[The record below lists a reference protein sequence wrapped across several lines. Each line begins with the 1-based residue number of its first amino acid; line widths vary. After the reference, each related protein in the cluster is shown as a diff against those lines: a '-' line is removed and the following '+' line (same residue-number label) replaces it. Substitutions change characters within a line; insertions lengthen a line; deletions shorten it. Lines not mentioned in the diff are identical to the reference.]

1 MNKKGIR
8 KTVSDHVFD
17 TAIVVLIILIMTL
30 CLYPLIYVVS
40 ASVSDP
46 MAIIDGSVWLTPVR
60 FSVKSYQSVFKNP
73 DIMGGYANSILYTVT
88 GTALNLLMTILG
100 AYPLSRR
107 DFRGRKT
114 VMMILTVTMFFS
126 GGLIPTY
133 LVYRRVLHVYNS
145 IWAIILPGAISVWN
159 LVLMRTY
166 FETSIPYE
174 LQEAASIDGC
184 NNTRIL
190 TSIILPLSKP
200 IVVVLCM
207 YYGVEHWNE
216 YFNSMIYLSDRA
228 KYPLQLILREI
239 LIQQD
244 MQSMMESSTVVMD
257 QILLSEGIKYAVI
270 VAASLPMM
278 LLYPCLQKYFSK
290 GVMVGAVKG

>member
-1 MNKKGIR
+1 MHKIR
-8 KTVSDHVFD
+8 KTTSDWVFD
-17 TAIVVLIILIMTL
+17 AVIVTLIVLVMLL

-40 ASVSDP
+40 ASFSDP
-46 MAIIDGSVWLTPVR
+46 MAIVNGSVWLTPVNP
-60 FSVKSYQSVFKNP
+60 SLNAYKSVFKNP
-73 DIMGGYANSILYTVT
+73 DIMQGYANSILYTVV

-107 DFRGRKT
+107 DFGARKP
-114 VMMILTVTMFFS
+114 VMLILTVTMFFS
-126 GGLIPTY
+126 GGMIPTY
-133 LVYRRVLHVYNS
+133 LIYRKVLHVYNS
-145 IWAIILPGAISVWN
+145 IWAIVLPGVISVWN

-166 FETSIPYE
+166 FESSIPYE

-184 NNTRIL
+184 SNTRIL
-190 TSIILPLSKP
+190 MQIILPLSKP
-200 IVVVLCM
+200 IIVVLCM

-216 YFNSMIYLSDRA
+216 YFNAMIYLNDRA

-244 MQSMMESSTVVMD
+244 MQSMMDSGTAVMD

-278 LLYPCLQKYFSK
+278 LLYPFLQKYFSK
-290 GVMVGAVKG
+290 GVMVGAIKG